1 VKLFSAIL
9 FLILFSRIA
18 GATGDEVQINKAL
31 QFGNVHLEPRVYNIA
46 GPVILPSNRVLSGET
61 GTILR
66 IDANSGQWYTGNT
79 GIITCTD
86 PKNIE
91 IYGFELD
98 GNCENLPASYNSN
111 NQDPHCCER
120 AIFIIGSSDNFG
132 NNINIHDMTVHDT
145 FSDGV
150 HVRWSKNVRV
160 SRLKES
166 NCQHEGVYFCEVL
179 GGEIN
184 NCDIAG
190 MTSDCIRVE
199 SSQNVKVDN
208 SILYSYSGDHNN
220 GFYEHGESGIQ
231 VADQGV
237 SFGVGSPKPDHIK
250 NIEICN
256 VTFANNG
263 LKAINY
269 GGDGSNIYIHDNK
282 FIGKEEFSTLGVPV
296 DVGNYTY
303 QPTSHGTVF
312 DLMNIYFE
320 TTLNWNKPS
329 GYQNINSVNVSIM
342 NNTFNPQT
350 RYFVDTDNYTMKVCY
365 EYNGQKNW
373 HYIRIYENGQFKNVD
388 TWKTTSDTGYLG
400 NAFVV
405 TKILNDTEQVKIT
418 VYSEFGSHQIE
429 NYTVIEYD
437 EDSGSFIN
445 PVLFLVASL
454 MFIFLGG
461 IAINV
466 RSMRYKWRRMF

>member
-1 VKLFSAIL
+1 MRLLPAIL
-9 FLILFSRIA
+9 LFIVFSGIA
-18 GATGDEVQINKAL
+18 GAGDEVWINQQLATNHYVCL
-31 QFGNVHLEPRVYNIA
+31 PGRICNLDGTVIMHHGDILCGEPGA
-46 GPVILPSNRVLSGET
+46 
-61 GTILR
+61 ILR
-66 IDANSGQWYTGNT
+66 VNPASGQWYTGNT

-86 PKNIE
+86 PKDIQ
-91 IYGFELD
+91 IYGFEID
-98 GNCENLPASYNSN
+98 GNCQNLPASYNTN

-132 NNINIHDMTVHDT
+132 NNINIHDMVIHDT
-145 FSDGV
+145 FSDGC

-166 NCQHEGVYFCEVL
+166 NCEHDGVYVCEVL

-199 SSQNVKVDN
+199 SSQNIKVDN

-220 GFYEHGESGIQ
+220 GFYRHGENGLQI
-231 VADQGV
+231 ADQGT

-256 VTFANNG
+256 NTFANNG

-282 FIGKEEFSTLGVPV
+282 FIGKEELSTLGVPV
-296 DVGNYTY
+296 DVG
-303 QPTSHGTVF
+303 SISIDKAMSIF
-312 DLMNIYFE
+312 DLLNVYVE
-320 TTLNWNKPS
+320 TTLNWDKPV
-329 GYQNINSVNVSIM
+329 GYQDINSVNVSIL
-342 NNTFNPQT
+342 NNSFNPQT
-350 RYFVDTDNYTMKVCY
+350 RYFVDSDEYTMKVCY

-373 HYIRIYENGQFKNVD
+373 HFTRIYENGQIKNID
-388 TWKTTSDTGYLG
+388 TWKTTNDTGYLG

-405 TKILNDTEQVKIT
+405 SKVLNNTEQVKIT
-418 VYSEFGSHQIE
+418 VYSEFGPHQIE
-429 NYTVIEYD
+429 DYSVTEYD
-437 EDSGSFIN
+437 EDAGSFIN
-445 PVLFLVASL
+445 PVFFLVLSL
-454 MFIFLGG
+454 MLILLGG
-461 IAINV
+461 IRINL
-466 RSMRYKWRRMF
+466 RSVKFKWRRMY